1 MPSVCALRRL
11 SRGFGARTVD
21 PGKPNEHHRASIRPS
36 TWLGLATRGIVP
48 RYRHRDVLLA
58 RRSRT
63 ANRPR
68 TARTPCQ
75 TDLSGLPRA
84 PGMPNPR
91 PHRRGTLRHL
101 GWHVRDRTRPPRPA
115 AHPAACPLTSAT
127 APLNHPCRSV
137 MNTSTGG
144 ISVTAGRIGLAAT
157 GISGHRRI
165 RLVPCRSLR
174 STPDRGSA
182 SFGPD
187 TPSTPSAEP
196 GCGFADGVLGWI
208 LASR

>member
-1 MPSVCALRRL
+1 MASARALRRP
-11 SRGFGARTVD
+11 SRGFGPRTVD
-21 PGKPNEHHRASIRPS
+21 PEKPNDHHRASIRPPL
-36 TWLGLATRGIVP
+36 WLGLATRGIVP
-48 RYRHRDVLLA
+48 RNRHRDVLLA

-115 AHPAACPLTSAT
+115 PHPAACPLTSPAPPADSHSRRTGAVAAPPDLSDAPCERVLGGGLARNT
-127 APLNHPCRSV
+127 APL
-137 MNTSTGG
+137 T
-144 ISVTAGRIGLAAT
+144 
-157 GISGHRRI
+157 I
-165 RLVPCRSLR
+165 RVDPQDS
-174 STPDRGSA
+174 S

-187 TPSTPSAEP
+187 TPNTPTPEP
-196 GCGFADGVLGWI
+196 WVRVPDRGARRI